1 MKKNR
6 NAAPRDPDATRTA
19 LIEAAQK
26 IFNTDGFLGTDTNKI
41 ARAAGFAPQTFYRHF
56 ADKTEVFLA
65 VYDGWWTAEAQAL
78 GNVDSKRPSSAEE
91 AARIALAFHRRWRVF
106 RRSLR
111 HLAIIDPRVRSARA
125 KARQAQIMRAKAVSR
140 TRRSQAEWIAI
151 LLKAERVCDAAAD
164 DELADLRMAKTEIE
178 SIVAEAVAPLVGG

>member
-1 MKKNR
+1 
-6 NAAPRDPDATRTA
+6 
-19 LIEAAQK
+19 
-26 IFNTDGFLGTDTNKI
+26 
-41 ARAAGFAPQTFYRHF
+41 
-56 ADKTEVFLA
+56 
-65 VYDGWWTAEAQAL
+65 
-78 GNVDSKRPSSAEE
+78 
-91 AARIALAFHRRWRVF
+91 VF

-140 TRRSQAEWIAI
+140 TRRSEAEWIAI

-164 DELADLRMAKTEIE
+164 DELADLRMTKTEIE